1 MKKEQQTRLQAGL
14 DKLVDAATLVD
25 ELKDKAR
32 EKSIELSRKQLEADN
47 ALQNIQDSI
56 ERSSSQRQEVS
67 ALKET
72 LSTEEA
78 ALNERKKAID
88 LEVAGV
94 KPLLEQAQ
102 KAVSGIKSET
112 LGEVR
117 ALRTPPVVVRDIL
130 QAVLMMMGIYDTTWQ
145 SMRSFLA
152 KRGIKEDI
160 ISFDARRINAQ
171 TREQVE
177 EHLSANAQVRLVE
190 SHCPSLGLCG
200 FSACRFTGLSPSST
214 DLCSLV
220 LAALVF

>member
-177 EHLSANAQVRLVE
+177 EHLSANAQVRLV
-190 SHCPSLGLCG
+190 
-200 FSACRFTGLSPSST
+200 
-214 DLCSLV
+214 
-220 LAALVF
+220 